1 MNFHVTSLNKG
12 RWTRVFYVNHV
23 RQRIMRVLCS
33 GRFRA
38 VWGHSSFSEPLDSWI
53 RTLRRRFFE
62 PFLEGSGGCL
72 LLRPSAIPSSTGRTA
87 SPVGQNRPEQ
97 GHPNKQ
103 FFTHLGKGS
112 CGVPSKRHLN
122 QAIQRA
128 HRIGQTRPVKAE
140 AAFTRAKLP
149 ICGACTRRDVCLFS
163 DPQ

>member
-1 MNFHVTSLNKG
+1 
-12 RWTRVFYVNHV
+12 
-23 RQRIMRVLCS
+23 MRVLCS

-103 FFTHLGKGS
+103 FFYPFGQRQLWRSFQKTPQPGDPAGAPHRADPAGEGGS
-112 CGVPSKRHLN
+112 CIYAC
-122 QAIQRA
+122 QIA
-128 HRIGQTRPVKAE
+128 HMRCMYPKGRVLVFRPPVGGCADSVQII
-140 AAFTRAKLP
+140 ASLAP
-149 ICGACTRRDVCLFS
+149 
-163 DPQ
+163 